1 MHQITN
7 NKLIH
12 NMSTVELLTQ
22 RIEVLEKQLALL
34 INPNTQED
42 KSKKPKKAKK
52 TKDESSDDE
61 KPKKKRTSGY
71 ILFSNATRD
80 EVRDSLTKDDEKPK
94 NTDIMKELARLWKEL
109 SDEDKEPW
117 NAKAK
122 ELKEAE

>member
-1 MHQITN
+1 MTIE
-7 NKLIH
+7 I
-12 NMSTVELLTQ
+12 LTQ

-34 INPNTQED
+34 LAKDEPQDKKEK
-42 KSKKPKKAKK
+42 KSKKSKKVKE
-52 TKDESSDDE
+52 ESSDDE

-80 EVRDSLTKDDEKPK
+80 EVRDKLCADLSEDEKPK
-94 NTDIMKELARLWKEL
+94 NTDIVKELARLWKEM

-122 ELKEAE
+122 EIKEAD